1 MKLQQHE
8 ITSAAQTCKL
18 PGRIGIKSAAPT
30 AVDTAPK
37 VEAVPTKH
45 HDKMICWC
53 CRYHPGQDNECECI
67 LLCMYKSSD
76 DLILSGTG
84 NIRSIPETPGRK
96 YHTQSVTN
104 HLAEL
109 RAQAKELSRGSGKS
123 IESKNTE
130 TANCLE
136 IPRRARIFLDIN
148 VEKYTH
154 RLIRLSLHLVLA
166 FLL

>member
-1 MKLQQHE
+1 
-8 ITSAAQTCKL
+8 
-18 PGRIGIKSAAPT
+18 
-30 AVDTAPK
+30 
-37 VEAVPTKH
+37 
-45 HDKMICWC
+45 
-53 CRYHPGQDNECECI
+53 
-67 LLCMYKSSD
+67 MYKSSD

-130 TANCLE
+130 TNNCLE